1 MELHFLQTDF
11 AERAYIGQLLRIFK
25 KPSRK
30 STREWAEENRFLT
43 SDVTSRPGK
52 MDCMETPWM
61 LYVMDCLDNPEITAI
76 VGKKSAQIAW
86 TETINN
92 WIGRTIDLDPRNIM
106 IAFPRAASAQ
116 KFYKEKMV
124 PYINHTPALKAKIGN
139 LAKVSHKHIP
149 YPGGFLILA
158 NAGTADDAKSS
169 VIPYVIVEEPDGVK
183 KDVNNQGDGMAILRQ
198 RMKSFSDCKLV
209 YAGTP
214 TDKDFSQV
222 DIAYEQS
229 NKMVYM
235 VPCHHCNEFHAL
247 SFSNLKCDPW
257 QNRRIDEL
265 YGKYNPDTAYY
276 ECPNCFGI
284 WTNAEKNRN
293 VKEAINYHNKGWEAT
308 APWVTDVVGFSF
320 NELLSSFEA
329 SSLVNL
335 AKQKLKAELAY
346 EHGHEGLMKSFTN
359 NSMGEAY
366 VAINSGINYDEL
378 VAMRVNYPENIVP
391 MEGLV
396 LTAGVDVQRNRFA
409 LVVRAWGRNG
419 NSWLVHWSEIF
430 GDTLDYSDTV
440 WERLWE
446 MLDHP
451 WPHAIGEGKTLK
463 IAAISIDSGDGT
475 TSELVYRFVAEKSK
489 KHNHI
494 FAIKGIGDLKTNTY
508 EIFNEPAIMEVGSSI
523 QERKTLAQ
531 TMGVNVFPMGTYR
544 AHEEIMRRINLTGTR
559 DRYYHCET
567 SYGGYEEQILS
578 CRKTYEG
585 ADQKAMYKLISGK
598 HKEALDCEKMALHAS
613 YAIQVRTYTNA
624 HWEAIERHIYGT
636 TNPILEN

>member
-1 MELHFLQTDF
+1 MDLHVLKTNFS
-11 AERAYIGQLLRIFK
+11 ERAFIGSMLKIFK
-25 KPSRK
+25 KPSRV
-30 STREWAEENRFLT
+30 STKEWAEANRFLT
-43 SDVTSRPGK
+43 SDVSSRPGK
-52 MDCMETPWM
+52 MNCMETPWM
-61 LYVMDCLDNPEITAI
+61 LYVMDCLDNPEVTAI

-116 KFYKEKMV
+116 KFYKEKLV
-124 PYINHTPALKAKIGN
+124 PYITHTPVLREKIGS

-149 YPGGFLILA
+149 YPGGFMILA
-158 NAGTADDAKSS
+158 NAGTAEDGKSS
-169 VIPYVIVEEPDGVK
+169 VIPYVVVEEPDGVK

-198 RMKSFSDCKLV
+198 RMKSFSDCKLI

-229 NKMVYM
+229 NKMLYM
-235 VPCHHCNEFHAL
+235 VPCHHCNEFHSL

-257 QNRRIDEL
+257 QNRRIDEH
-265 YGKYNPDTAYY
+265 YGKFDPNTAYY

-284 WTNAEKNRN
+284 WTNAEKNEN
-293 VKEAINYHNKGWEAT
+293 VKRAINFHNKGWQAT
-308 APWVTDVVGFSF
+308 APWVEDIIGFAF

-335 AKQKLKAELAY
+335 AKQKLKAEVAY
-346 EHGHEGLMKSFTN
+346 ENGHEGLMKSFTN

-366 VAINSGINYDEL
+366 IALNAGINVEEL
-378 VAMRVNYPENIVP
+378 TALRLNYPENIVP
-391 MEGLV
+391 YEGLV

-430 GDTLDYSDTV
+430 GDTLDYSDSV

-451 WPHAIGEGKTLK
+451 WPHAAGNGKTLK
-463 IAAISIDSGDGT
+463 ISAISIDSGDGT
-475 TSELVYRFVAEKSK
+475 TSELVYRFVSDKSA
-489 KHNHI
+489 KHKHI

-508 EIFNEPAIMEVGSSI
+508 EIFNEPAAMEVGSSI
-523 QERKTLAQ
+523 AERKTLAQ

-544 AHEEIMRRINLTGTR
+544 AHEEIMRRINIKGTR
-559 DRYYHCET
+559 DRYFHCET
-567 SYGGYEEQILS
+567 AYGGYEEQILS

-585 ADQKAMYKLISGK
+585 ELNKAMYKLISGK

-624 HWEAIERHIYGT
+624 HWSAIEKHIYGT
-636 TNPILEN
+636 EITNG